1 MSEAV
6 SELNFRRLVADE
18 SIPFTHRLLWVL
30 LWEGEMRLDELLS
43 LDVRDVDLEARTA
56 SVKFPKVG
64 EPTVAPF
71 SETAA
76 KMLRKAIDGRLDG
89 PLLVADSGQPLSRE
103 AAVRQTQNVGVSIH
117 AFRLGGQLARS
128 EPTEPAA
135 SS

>member
-6 SELNFRRLVADE
+6 SEPQYRRLVADE

-30 LWEGEMRLDELLS
+30 LWEGEMRLDDLLS

-56 SVKFPKVG
+56 SMESPKAG
-64 EPTVAPF
+64 GPTVAPF
-71 SETAA
+71 SATAA
-76 KMLRKAIDGRLDG
+76 KMLRKAVDGRLDG
-89 PLLVADSGQPLSRE
+89 PLLVTDSGQPLSRE
-103 AAVRQTQNVGVSIH
+103 VVIRQARDAGVAIH